1 VNRLATYFGDAALE
15 RLGSNDVLWDRVVS
29 IEPAGE
35 QRTYDLEIAET
46 HNFVANDVIVH
57 NSHSVAYSVV
67 AYHTAF
73 LKAHH
78 PAEFMAALLSSNI
91 GKTEEV
97 IKYIAEAR
105 EMQIEV
111 LAPDVNESGWRFTV
125 VGDKRVRFGLGA
137 IRNVGRGAIDSLIAA
152 RTDGPFTSLYDLC
165 SRVDL
170 RVCNKRVFE
179 ALIAAGACDGLGGHR
194 AQLLAAL
201 DHAINEAS
209 LRQEEAAKG
218 QVSLFGD
225 LLGGDAEETPGSS
238 NGGAPPP
245 LPSVPVWSESER
257 LTREKELLGFYI
269 SGHPLE
275 PYRTECE
282 LFASSTVAQL
292 GNWTGD
298 AVTIGVVIT
307 AIKKQISKRSGAE
320 FARLT
325 VEDFSGSSEVL
336 VFPEAWAVI
345 AERVRPDVP
354 LLLKGGYSRKDQGVE
369 NATFIVDT
377 VTRFAEVR
385 ANGELAVAI
394 DLSRELDLAPG
405 VMDDVRASVE
415 AHEGSAPLELRWND
429 GSGRIIRFRSRSLTV
444 AASPAILSDLR
455 ALLGADRVRL
465 VRAGS

>member
-1 VNRLATYFGDAALE
+1 M
-15 RLGSNDVLWDRVVS
+15 
-29 IEPAGE
+29 
-35 QRTYDLEIAET
+35 
-46 HNFVANDVIVH
+46 ANDVIVH

-137 IRNVGRGAIDSLIAA
+137 IRNVGRGAIDSLIGAK
-152 RTDGPFTSLYDLC
+152 TEGPFTSLYDLC

-209 LRQEEAAKG
+209 LRQEETAKG

-225 LLGGDAEETPGSS
+225 LLGDDADDTTGSG

-282 LFASSTVAQL
+282 LFTNSTVAQL

-298 AVTIGVVIT
+298 AVTIGVVVT

-369 NATFIVDT
+369 SATFIVDT

-394 DLSRELDLAPG
+394 DLSRGLDLAPG

-415 AHEGSAPLELRWND
+415 AHEGSAPLELRWDD
-429 GSGRIIRFRSRSLTV
+429 GTGRIIRFRSKSLTV